1 MDKQNLSKYKHI
13 YRVYE
18 DRDRELHC
26 EKYPVIYIN
35 SEVVYF
41 KDARKQEYLNHVRTN
56 KVSDDFKS
64 YAKTVLSRPF
74 QWSVDNYFWNIEDD
88 IREQFQEFKKQ
99 RLIARA
105 IQNEKQITTRY
116 VQAKKELEAA
126 EAELAKLILAKEHNY
141 V

>member
-41 KDARKQEYLNHVRTN
+41 KDARKQEYLNNVRTN
-56 KVSDDFKS
+56 RVSDDFAS
-64 YAKTVLSRPF
+64 YAITVLSKSYN
-74 QWSVDNYFWNIEDD
+74 WGIDGYFWNIEDD

-99 RLIARA
+99 RLISRA
-105 IQNEKQITTRY
+105 IQNEKQITARY

-126 EAELAKLILAKEHNY
+126 EAELAKLISAKEN
-141 V
+141 